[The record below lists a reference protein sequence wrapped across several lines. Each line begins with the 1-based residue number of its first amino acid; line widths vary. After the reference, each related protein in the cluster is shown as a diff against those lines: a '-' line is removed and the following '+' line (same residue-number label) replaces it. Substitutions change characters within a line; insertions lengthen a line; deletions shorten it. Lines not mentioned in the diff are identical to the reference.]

1 MSKHIIVDSKIHKL
15 LHSELEG
22 KGVGVFVKSIPDWV
36 RGLPCKS
43 VTETYWRHRNDEH
56 AASLALLFNL
66 KVPKGWHMLNK
77 TTQRYKTPKRTDRT
91 PSTCTSTSS
100 SEGSW
105 TPSYTRS
112 RGRSPFVRGGGRGQ
126 TSPSPTNTFR
136 TPGSVT
142 RSNSRNAYDRSQAST
157 KEKQRKKDAES
168 HSSGSP
174 APGETSRKRK
184 TKTNR
189 KDPAT
194 NKKIEGK
201 ITDLEYQVHGMESNI
216 TDSVVACM
224 CNMFEDH
231 KKEQKSQMDEFKS
244 LLQSTFGTSSLRQ
257 QADRKTDAM
266 IARGI
271 DTTTTTESTS
281 HPETFTDTTES
292 GLEMSEDTEMIVDKN
307 HKPKNTYTCN
317 PSRLEFW
324 YKSPVKDKEKA
335 EKYQKN
341 LKVWTRQYTHCLM
354 RCREESWKTKEIN
367 PKNFRERMK
376 LNMMT

>member
-22 KGVGVFVKSIPDWV
+22 KGVGVFVKSIQDWV
-36 RGLPCKS
+36 RGLPCKT

-189 KDPAT
+189 KDLAT
-194 NKKIEGK
+194 NKNIEGK
-201 ITDLEYQVHGMESNI
+201 ITDLEY
-216 TDSVVACM
+216 
-224 CNMFEDH
+224 
-231 KKEQKSQMDEFKS
+231 
-244 LLQSTFGTSSLRQ
+244 
-257 QADRKTDAM
+257 
-266 IARGI
+266 
-271 DTTTTTESTS
+271 
-281 HPETFTDTTES
+281 
-292 GLEMSEDTEMIVDKN
+292 
-307 HKPKNTYTCN
+307 
-317 PSRLEFW
+317 
-324 YKSPVKDKEKA
+324 
-335 EKYQKN
+335 
-341 LKVWTRQYTHCLM
+341 
-354 RCREESWKTKEIN
+354 
-367 PKNFRERMK
+367 
-376 LNMMT
+376 